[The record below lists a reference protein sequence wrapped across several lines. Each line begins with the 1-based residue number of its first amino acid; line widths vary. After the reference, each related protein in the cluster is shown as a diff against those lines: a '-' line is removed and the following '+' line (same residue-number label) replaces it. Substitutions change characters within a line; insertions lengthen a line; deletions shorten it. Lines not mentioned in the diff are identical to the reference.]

1 MEGELTAYQKSWKY
15 LFVVQSISKL
25 IEMRELN
32 GETIKEDLAEAK
44 KVLSSLYGNPSPTLV
59 DVIKSKF
66 SRVQTIGTPNL
77 SFLGIEGSFGEI
89 SFEEIN
95 SSEKLKQQLK
105 SNAFRLLD
113 YFEGVLINNLKK
125 EKIFIILDQL
135 DESWLNSEIEEY
147 SKILI
152 NLINTCK
159 MINTNEIYNN
169 KLKVVP
175 FLRTDIYETL
185 HFNDKNKIYQD
196 NATEIMWNEDSLNDM
211 FVERITNYKP
221 EQVDLELQNKTD
233 CLFEVRYVRHG
244 ATPFKH
250 IIRRSFLRPRDII
263 VYLNKIN
270 ETHTETKTGLFSSK
284 DLYAAEKDFSVSIY
298 NEIIDEWINQK
309 PEIAEL
315 LAVLQ
320 NIGYQTFKY
329 TDFES
334 KYISAFTENSSKVKS
349 ELNFLFHNSIVGQKI
364 NANWEYQCGNP
375 YMTIDFEKEFHV
387 NSALKSRL
395 MLTEGQA

>member
-1 MEGELTAYQKSWKY
+1 M
-15 LFVVQSISKL
+15 
-25 IEMRELN
+25 
-32 GETIKEDLAEAK
+32 
-44 KVLSSLYGNPSPTLV
+44 
-59 DVIKSKF
+59 
-66 SRVQTIGTPNL
+66 QTIGTPNL